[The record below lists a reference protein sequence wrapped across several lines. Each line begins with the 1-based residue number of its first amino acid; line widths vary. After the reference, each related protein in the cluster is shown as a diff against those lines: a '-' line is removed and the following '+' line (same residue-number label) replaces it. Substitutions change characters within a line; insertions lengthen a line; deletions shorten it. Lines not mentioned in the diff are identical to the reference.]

1 MASRTS
7 GSFGLVATLVV
18 LGLASLGF
26 FVAFVVFY
34 GKHSSALQ
42 KVQQLQQDQADVV
55 RPDERN
61 RDDVR
66 NLVEEAKRAGNKSLV
81 GYLVESQEAIMAR
94 VTGSR
99 RDRPS
104 DLANKLTGVPGAESS
119 SLLTLLDAQRGQV
132 DTLQSQLAQAD
143 EARRAAIANQQ
154 AEVARVATIEKSH
167 RDTVNALTAQ
177 VTQYRDEIEAYRAGT
192 DEYKKKV
199 DEELDKVKQA
209 AAEEEKRLA
218 DSIQQLTESKLILEN
233 QLAALRGQ
241 RNQGVVRPG
250 DEYALVDAEVIGVEP
265 GTRQVFLSIGR
276 RNNVV
281 LGMTFSVYATPQ
293 ALRPDAEGNYP
304 RGKATIEVINVG
316 ETSSTGRITSEVRG
330 NPVVKGDVVANA
342 VYDPN
347 KQYKFVVFG
356 NFDANRDGLATELE
370 RADIAAMISA
380 WGGEVITDLTGDADF
395 LVLGA
400 APLSPVR
407 PSSDAPLE
415 VVLEFQRR
423 EREVQRYRDLER
435 QAQATSVPILNEN
448 RLYTLVG
455 KTPSPS
461 QAAR

>member
-1 MASRTS
+1 MAGRTS
-7 GSFGLVATLVV
+7 GSFGMIATLTVTS
-18 LGLASLGF
+18 LAALGF

-42 KVQQLQQDQADVV
+42 KVQQAQQDQADVV

-66 NLVEEAKRAGNKSLV
+66 NLIEEAKRAGGKSLV
-81 GYLVESQEAIMAR
+81 GYMVESQEAMMAR

-104 DLANKLTGVPGAESS
+104 DFANKLREVPGADSS
-119 SLLTLLDAQRGQV
+119 SLLALLASQRGQIES
-132 DTLQSQLAQAD
+132 LESRLAQAD
-143 EARRAAIANQQ
+143 EARKAAIANQQ
-154 AEVARVATIEKSH
+154 AEVARVATIEASH
-167 RDTVNALTAQ
+167 RSTVAALTSQ
-177 VTQYRDEIEAYRAGT
+177 IGQFRDEIESYRRGT
-192 DEYKKKV
+192 DDYKKRV
-199 DEELDKVKQA
+199 DAELDKVKQA
-209 AAEEEKRLA
+209 AAEEERRLQNMVQ
-218 DSIQQLTESKLILEN
+218 SLTESKLILEN
-233 QLAALRGQ
+233 QLASLRGS
-241 RNQGVVRPG
+241 RTQGVVRPD
-250 DEYALVDAEVIGVEP
+250 DEFALVDAEVIGVEP

-281 LGMTFSVYATPQ
+281 LGMTFAVYAN
-293 ALRPDAEGNYP
+293 AAAIRPDADGNYP

-316 ETSSTGRITSEVRG
+316 ETSSTARITSEVRG

-342 VYDPN
+342 VFDPN
-347 KQYKFVVFG
+347 KKYKFVIFG

-370 RADIAAMISA
+370 RADIAAMITA
-380 WGGEVITDLTGDADF
+380 WGGTIIDDLTGDADF

-435 QAQATSVPILNEN
+435 QAMATSVPILNEN
-448 RLYTLVG
+448 RLYTLIG
-455 KTPSPS
+455 KTPAPVS
-461 QAAR
+461 R